1 MLNQVY
7 AKKNPRTEI
16 KKLLKELLYVN
27 YEESVKEFNRMFV
40 EKR

>member
-7 AKKNPRTEI
+7 TKKNPRTEV
-16 KKLLKELLYVN
+16 KKLLKELLYLN